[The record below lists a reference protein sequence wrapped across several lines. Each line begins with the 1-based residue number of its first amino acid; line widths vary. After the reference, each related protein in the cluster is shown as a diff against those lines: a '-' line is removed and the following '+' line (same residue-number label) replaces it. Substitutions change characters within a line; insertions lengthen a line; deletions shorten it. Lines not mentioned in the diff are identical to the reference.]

1 MVGCEVD
8 GQDGGTVMF
17 TTATEGREEYQARAI
32 DEVHQQKVRES
43 DL

>member
-8 GQDGGTVMF
+8 GQTGGTIMF
-17 TTATEGREEYQARAI
+17 KMATEGLEEYQARAI